1 MKRTGKTLTLSGQ
14 MPKRLFNQQLFRDP
28 KTILEYSNVLD
39 INKAWKVKDFRC
51 WIQETG
57 LELGPISENAT
68 FGLDV
73 QLSSDDIPNNNAWNN
88 AGDNRAIGW
97 GTLAYALSDTF
108 AGKTQSFSGV
118 QRMLL
123 NSEYFMHPDHLVQN
137 KLTISAQGTGGNSVI
152 EGLTG
157 YTLNYIVYLEE
168 YDITPSESIIFNIKG
183 KAQDLSV

>member
-39 INKAWKVKDFRC
+39 INKAWKVKDCRC

-97 GTLAYALSDTF
+97 GTLA
-108 AGKTQSFSGV
+108 
-118 QRMLL
+118 
-123 NSEYFMHPDHLVQN
+123 
-137 KLTISAQGTGGNSVI
+137 
-152 EGLTG
+152 
-157 YTLNYIVYLEE
+157 
-168 YDITPSESIIFNIKG
+168 
-183 KAQDLSV
+183 

>member
-1 MKRTGKTLTLSGQ
+1 
-14 MPKRLFNQQLFRDP
+14 
-28 KTILEYSNVLD
+28 
-39 INKAWKVKDFRC
+39 
-51 WIQETG
+51 
-57 LELGPISENAT
+57 
-68 FGLDV
+68 
-73 QLSSDDIPNNNAWNN
+73 
-88 AGDNRAIGW
+88 
-97 GTLAYALSDTF
+97 
-108 AGKTQSFSGV
+108 
-118 QRMLL
+118 MLL

>member
-14 MPKRLFNQQLFRDP
+14 MDKRNFTAQLFRDP

-39 INKAWKVKDFRC
+39 LKKAWKVKDFRC

-57 LELGPISENAT
+57 LELGAITDNAT
-68 FGLDV
+68 FGIDV
-73 QLSSDDIPNNNAWNN
+73 QLSTDDIPNPPDWNN
-88 AGDNRAIGW
+88 AEENRAIGW
-97 GTLAYALSDTF
+97 GTLSYALSNTY
-108 AGKTQSFSGV
+108 AGKPQAFSGV

-123 NSEYFMHPDHLVQN
+123 HSEYWMLPEHLVQN
-137 KLTISAQGTGGNSVI
+137 KLTISAQSTGGNAVI

-168 YDITPSESIIFNIKG
+168 YDITPDESIIFNIKG
-183 KAQDLSV
+183 KAQNVTG